1 MPGTLS
7 RIDAFLWSRSDLQ
20 SRDLALAVSVT
31 HRKPLEHIVVETL
44 ISDGPNPLRLIDLA
58 AHRNWELGGSDAVPL
73 VHIDDPDGPFVLAAW
88 PAGPSGVF
96 HLTGSVPR
104 TDSRWKR
111 VERLISGMAPH
122 VVPCYLNHADF
133 TAIGTA
139 LTEHG
144 EVEVRALSARKRVD
158 HSGYNRSWPILE
170 DRLRPDHHEAIAEAE
185 GEGASVRTLTLHVA
199 EQLDVH
205 LRRRAGATYYGGN
218 FDLFQN
224 LVMGRLTTAA
234 DQRRQLMSG
243 RAREIGAAV
252 PAPIQIRLDDPIF
265 TDADATGDLLNEVAG
280 LRDLSMAVLHRNPY
294 LHVAVSDLTDGSN
307 YDVFVTS
314 PDSIEIHPGFRA
326 SMGSLSRL
334 SQVLGERFEATE
346 IGEARPPEPV
356 SLYDLMAD

>member
-1 MPGTLS
+1 MPETLS
-7 RIDAFLWSRSDLQ
+7 RIDAFLWSRTDLQPSDL
-20 SRDLALAVSVT
+20 AYAVATT

-44 ISDGPNPLRLIDLA
+44 ISEGPNPLNLLDLQG
-58 AHRNWELGGSDAVPL
+58 HLGWERGGSDTVPL
-73 VHIDDPDGPFVLAAW
+73 VRVEDPDGPFVLAAW
-88 PAGPSGVF
+88 PAGPDGVF

-104 TDSRWKR
+104 TDPRWKK
-111 VERLISGMAPH
+111 VERLIAGLTPD

-144 EVEVRALSARKRVD
+144 EVEVRALSARKRID

-170 DRLRPDHHEAIAEAE
+170 DRLRPDHHDALAEAE
-185 GEGASVRTLTLHVA
+185 AEGASVRTLTLHVA
-199 EQLDVH
+199 ERLDVH

-218 FDLFQN
+218 FDLFAN
-224 LVMGRLTTAA
+224 VVMGRLTRAA
-234 DQRRQLMSG
+234 EQRRQLMTG
-243 RAREIGAAV
+243 RAREVGAIV

-265 TDADATGDLLNEVAG
+265 TDATATGDLLNEVAG
-280 LRDLSMAVLHRNPY
+280 LRDLSMAVMHRNPY

-334 SQVLGERFEATE
+334 SQALGERFEATE
-346 IGEARPPEPV
+346 IGEATPSEPV